1 MRQQKTRTTSYNCKL
16 HGSMTLEIHIFA
28 QLSNLFSEELKT
40 KQKIKYTHVME
51 DFSWRKKWIT
61 ITESKENVY
70 HVTRQKL
77 HFAHTAYI
85 KLNSGL
91 TIKRFDS
98 EMIFFGLDWEE
109 NTFCGINIVGKQMI
123 ICAK

>member
-51 DFSWRKKWIT
+51 DFS
-61 ITESKENVY
+61 
-70 HVTRQKL
+70 
-77 HFAHTAYI
+77 
-85 KLNSGL
+85 
-91 TIKRFDS
+91 
-98 EMIFFGLDWEE
+98 
-109 NTFCGINIVGKQMI
+109 
-123 ICAK
+123 

>member
-1 MRQQKTRTTSYNCKL
+1 M
-16 HGSMTLEIHIFA
+16 
-28 QLSNLFSEELKT
+28 
-40 KQKIKYTHVME
+40 
-51 DFSWRKKWIT
+51 
-61 ITESKENVY
+61 Y

-109 NTFCGINIVGKQMI
+109 NTFCGINIVGKQII